1 LGYCVNVS
9 DVDLLGDLDR
19 VIDLNTEVA
28 DRALD
33 LQMSD
38 NSWIALSFLAR
49 LSMSTAAVRTASVR
63 R

>member
-1 LGYCVNVS
+1 LGYRVKPS

-19 VIDLNTEVA
+19 VIDLYTEVA

-38 NSWIALSFLAR
+38 NSWIALSFLGR
-49 LSMSTAAVRTASVR
+49 LSMSTATVRTASVR